1 MFNKYRKRHIHNTVN
16 LLTGEADVAPGSIK
30 VRHVATP
37 VRSVLERVE
46 HFKYYY
52 VERCDCFSLL
62 PLKVPQGATGVPP
75 EIVSYYHPNLTLN
88 LVDDHT
94 HWVEGT
100 IPQPMDKCEW
110 SL

>member
-1 MFNKYRKRHIHNTVN
+1 MWLHLFGQFLK
-16 LLTGEADVAPGSIK
+16 EW
-30 VRHVATP
+30 
-37 VRSVLERVE
+37 E
-46 HFKYYY
+46 HFKCYY
-52 VERCDCFSLL
+52 VDRNDCFSLL
-62 PLKVPQGATGVPP
+62 LPRKVPQGATGVPP

-110 SL
+110 SLLKVVSTLFPVSIPMFPFPCLHSSHRV